1 MIRDIRWAYEL
12 GFKRGWKV
20 GHRRGRKA
28 NLVGYNAGLDFDAV
42 SNVNEEPLI
51 QRNLVKG
58 FSFDT
63 VSFDT
68 ESAKER
74 KPKTYAEYLWR
85 ERTEELNPSDL
96 ETKVEQSDI
105 RASDSPDV
113 LPTNE
118 CDHFIHIVPTNIRE
132 RDEVFYCPKCGEKL

>member
-20 GHRRGRKA
+20 GNRRGRNA

-51 QRNLVKG
+51 QPNLVKG
-58 FSFDT
+58 FSSDP

-74 KPKTYAEYLWR
+74 KPETYAEYLWR

-96 ETKVEQSDI
+96 ETKVCNVHQDF
-105 RASDSPDV
+105 ADA
-113 LPTNE
+113 LAMN
-118 CDHFIHIVPTNIRE
+118 HFALS
-132 RDEVFYCPKCGEKL
+132 FCPKCGEEL

>member
-1 MIRDIRWAYEL
+1 MIRDMQWAYRL

-20 GHRRGRKA
+20 GNRRGRNA

-51 QRNLVKG
+51 QPNLVKG
-58 FSFDT
+58 FSSDP

-96 ETKVEQSDI
+96 ETKVEQSEI
-105 RASDSPDV
+105 RASAVSDA

-118 CDHFIHIVPTNIRE
+118 
-132 RDEVFYCPKCGEKL
+132 CPKCGEKL